1 MRGSTKNVRV
11 KSGLEKVVEKLMA
24 QYAGSKC
31 PEEYAKENWELV
43 NGVVKAV
50 CEIANAA
57 AIAAEQKDLDSGRS
71 YFAGYRISRKGI
83 SGNLA
88 RNWSEDMEAAETE
101 VMEARPPPFSGTGHS
116 NKEFCEI
123 CK

>member
-11 KSGLEKVVEKLMA
+11 ESELEKVVEKLMA

-31 PEEYAKENWELV
+31 LEAYVKENWELV
-43 NGVVKAV
+43 KGVVNAV

-57 AIAAEQKDLDSGRS
+57 AVAAEQKDLDTGRS
-71 YFAGYRISRKGI
+71 YFAGYRISCRGI

-88 RNWSEDMEAAETE
+88 RNWSDNTEAAETKATE
-101 VMEARPPPFSGTGHS
+101 ERPPPFSGASHF